1 MKTPATIFAAGT
13 AFTPSVW
20 PAKAAEVMPPKEAVT
35 ALRRAGLKRASFAG
49 LAMKERKN
57 CIAARRT

>member
-1 MKTPATIFAAGT
+1 MKTPTTIFAADT

-20 PAKAAEVMPPKEAVT
+20 PAKALGLMPPKEAVA
-35 ALRRAGLKRASFAG
+35 ALRRAGLKRASFLV

-57 CIAARRT
+57 CIAAPRT

>member
-20 PAKAAEVMPPKEAVT
+20 PAKAAEVMPPKEAVA